1 MTSAARRAEQP
12 GPTFLRYKAIRWLIA
27 ELIPFGCLAV
37 GFTIIRAW
45 PPAGFLGVLIAIFG
59 TPTATIFYLYKVLG
73 ASALWILPLIV
84 LVLPSVFVGGVI
96 FAGPNFLHNSNG
108 TKVELVVTSTWWLV
122 GGCLAVLLALTV
134 AAAVVNGERWMRRNR
149 FNLPRNQF
157 EAFVRS
163 RGTLARL
170 WLPR

>member
-12 GPTFLRYKAIRWLIA
+12 GATILRYKAVRWLIA

-37 GFTIIRAW
+37 GITIIRAW
-45 PPAGFLGVLIAIFG
+45 PPAGFIGFIVVVFG
-59 TPTATIFYLYKVLG
+59 TPTATLFYLYKVLG
-73 ASALWILPLIV
+73 ASYLWIFPLMV
-84 LVLPSVFVGGVI
+84 LGLASAFVADVI
-96 FAGPNFLHNSNG
+96 FANSASLYENG
-108 TKVELVVTSTWWLV
+108 ARKVLAVTSGWWLTA
-122 GGCLAVLLALTV
+122 GCLALLLVLTV
-134 AAAVVNGERWMRRNR
+134 AAAIVNGERWMRRNR

>member
-1 MTSAARRAEQP
+1 VTGVPRRAEQP
-12 GPTFLRYKAIRWLIA
+12 APTFLRHKAIRWLIA

-45 PPAGFLGVLIAIFG
+45 PPAGFIGFIIVLFG

-73 ASALWILPLIV
+73 ASVFWIFPLMV
-84 LVLPSVFVGGVI
+84 LGFASAFVGDVI
-96 FAGPNFLHNSNG
+96 FANSAYLYENG
-108 TKVELVVTSTWWLV
+108 AREELAVTSGWWLAA
-122 GGCLAVLLALTV
+122 GCLALLLALTV
-134 AAAVVNGERWMRRNR
+134 AAAIVNGERWMRRNR

-157 EAFVRS
+157 EAFIRS